1 MSKETLPPEDST
13 DTLKTK
19 LAVHFKI
26 PTSDIFTH
34 REYPNG
40 KVAII
45 TVRAEK
51 LEVNKNELV

>member
-1 MSKETLPPEDST
+1 MSKELPIPENSA
-13 DTLKTK
+13 DTLKPK
-19 LAVHFKI
+19 LAAHFKI
-26 PTSDIFTH
+26 PVADIFTL